1 MGTNRAGALVMLL
14 HLGQRAGEESPAG
27 PAGAMW
33 GEGAMERVRS
43 LPHLP
48 DLIEE
53 VRLCLRHFI
62 F

>member
-27 PAGAMW
+27 PAGAVW

-43 LPHLP
+43 GHAPP
-48 DLIEE
+48 PS
-53 VRLCLRHFI
+53 
-62 F
+62 